1 MRRALWLVLLLC
13 FSFNVRCTAQKVTGT
28 ILGTVPDPGGAAVAG
43 ATVTARNPATAD
55 VGTTPTCSS
64 GTYAFRDERAG
75 TYEVAIKAPNFKE
88 YVSKGVELNVSSNSV
103 VNAALQV
110 GGVSEQVTVEAST
123 VQVETA
129 SGAVGNVVEGNE
141 VRELPLNGR
150 NFIELTQLAPGV
162 SPIAGFNTVKKGLEG
177 GTDFSVNGN
186 SVTSNLFLVDGVNNN
201 DIGSNRTIL
210 IYPSI
215 QAIDEF
221 KILRNSYGPEYSQAA
236 GAIVHIVTRC
246 CPNTIH
252 GSVFYSSRT

>member
-13 FSFNVRCTAQKVTGT
+13 LSLNVQLTAQKVTGT
-28 ILGTVPDPGGAAVAG
+28 ILGTVTDPSGAAVAG
-43 ATVTARNPATAD
+43 ATVSARNTATAD
-55 VGTTPTCSS
+55 VRTTTTSSS
-64 GTYAFRDERAG
+64 GTYAITDEPAG
-75 TYEVAIKAPNFKE
+75 TYEVAVKAPNFKE
-88 YVSKGVELNVSSNSV
+88 YVSKGVELNVSSNTV

-162 SPIAGFNTVKKGLEG
+162 SPIAGFNVVKKGLEG

-210 IYPSI
+210 IYPSL

-221 KILRNSYGPEYSQAA
+221 KI
-236 GAIVHIVTRC
+236 
-246 CPNTIH
+246 
-252 GSVFYSSRT
+252 F